1 MYFLSTLFIRASLE
15 AGWCRSHQSQ
25 GGHRMKLHGNA
36 RLSVKGR
43 ALLIERVEVAGWSLS
58 AAAEAAGISDR
69 TARKWLAR
77 YRAGGPAGLLDR
89 SSAPSV
95 VANRTDERRVEAIA
109 ALRRLRF
116 TGAEIAEV
124 LGMALSTVSGI
135 LTRIGMGKLGRL
147 GLEPAQRY
155 ERARPGE
162 RLHIALKKLGRI
174 HGGVGHRFAGKP
186 GQRRAAG
193 SRTDAD
199 GHRRN
204 RVGWEY
210 VHIAIDDATRLAY
223 VEVLADEKAITAVG
237 FLRRAVKHFA
247 RYGVTVEQLITDN
260 GSPYRS
266 TVHAIAC
273 RALGIRHLR
282 TPPSPADQRQG
293 RAVHPNDARRLGL
306 RRHLPRQ
313 RRAQR
318 RPGRLAGLLQSPPTP
333 RRPQPQDTHCSPHR
347 AEQSPRVLHLVGPHA
362 STHAAMRPLIIAWRC
377 PRPLKSTEGFLW
389 VCVLASRRQRPPD
402 DARIYVRN
410 H

>member
-1 MYFLSTLFIRASLE
+1 
-15 AGWCRSHQSQ
+15 
-25 GGHRMKLHGNA
+25 MKLHANA

-43 ALLIERVEVAGWSLS
+43 ELLVARLWAGWSLME
-58 AAAEAAGISDR
+58 AAEAAGVSER
-69 TARKWLAR
+69 TARKWRAR
-77 YRAGGPAGLLDR
+77 HQAEGQAGLLDR
-89 SSAPSV
+89 PSTPTSV
-95 VANRTDERRVEAIA
+95 PSRTPEERIEVIA

-116 TGAEIAEV
+116 TGAEIADV

-155 ERARPGE
+155 ERDKPGE
-162 RLHIALKKLGRI
+162 LVHIDVKKLGRI

-204 RVGWEY
+204 LVGWEY

-282 TPPSPADQRQG
+282 TRPYRPQTNGKAERFI
-293 RAVHPNDARRLGL
+293 RTMLGGWAYGAIYRSSNERNAAL
-306 RRHLPRQ
+306 AGWLDFYNR
-313 RRAQR
+313 R
-318 RPGRLAGLLQSPPTP
+318 RPHGALSHKSPITRLNELNNLLGSYIW
-333 RRPQPQDTHCSPHR
+333 
-347 AEQSPRVLHLVGPHA
+347 
-362 STHAAMRPLIIAWRC
+362 AACWC
-377 PRPLKSTEGFLW
+377 
-389 VCVLASRRQRPPD
+389 ASRKSSRTGVPRWPGMLLH
-402 DARIYVRN
+402 VR
-410 H
+410 